1 MVLLPSI
8 SLMSLFPFTAEEF
21 LRDARV
27 FDRAMVE
34 ACLERPEIPLPD
46 GVL

>member
-1 MVLLPSI
+1 
-8 SLMSLFPFTAEEF
+8 MSFLASAEEF

-34 ACLERPEIPLPD
+34 AC
-46 GVL
+46 

>member
-1 MVLLPSI
+1 
-8 SLMSLFPFTAEEF
+8 MSFLASADEF

-34 ACLERPEIPLPD
+34 AC
-46 GVL
+46 